1 MFVILAY
8 DVGDEARGER
18 VRNAVPRY
26 LRPVQRS
33 VFEGWLTEGKLKALK
48 RELRGKIDPAADA
61 VVLYRETFTGL
72 QKESIGAVAPD
83 DATLL

>member
-8 DVGDEARGER
+8 DVNAKR
-18 VRNAVPRY
+18 VAKVRKTVRRY

-83 DATLL
+83 DPTLL